1 MVDRAHEWMR
11 VVLLAGGTGGGK
23 LAEGLQ
29 DQLGADLTVIAN
41 TADDFDV
48 HGLLVSADPDLV
60 TYWLA
65 GEIDEERGWGIR
77 GDTTAVHERL
87 ELLGAP
93 AWFTLTDRD
102 LATCL
107 YRTHF
112 IAEGGTL
119 TAAQGQIARA
129 LGARAAV
136 LPMCEERVATR
147 VLTGAGWRELQEF
160 LILDH
165 GEAPIERI
173 EVRGIERARPTPEVL
188 AALAAAE
195 LIVIGPSNPVLSI
208 APILAITEIRRAVAD
223 TAAPVIAVSPLVGG
237 RSVKG
242 PTEAC
247 ITAAGRPPTP
257 AGIESLYEG
266 LVDVLVVD
274 EGDPGED
281 PEGVQVHRCPTLMEG
296 ADGRRAL
303 AARVLELGRA
313 RLAA

>member
-1 MVDRAHEWMR
+1 MR
-11 VVLLAGGTGGGK
+11 TVLLAGGTGGGK
-23 LAEGLQ
+23 LAAGLQ
-29 DQLGADLTVIAN
+29 DHLKADLAVIVN

-77 GDTTAVHERL
+77 GDTAVVHERL
-87 ELLGAP
+87 VRLGAP
-93 AWFTLTDRD
+93 EWFTLTDRD

-112 IAEGGTL
+112 IAEGGTR
-119 TAAQGQIARA
+119 TAAQAQIARA
-129 LGARAAV
+129 LGVRARV
-136 LPMCEERVATR
+136 LPMSEERVATR
-147 VLTGAGWRELQEF
+147 ILTPAGWRELQEF

-165 GEAPIERI
+165 GEAPIERV
-173 EVRGIERARPTPEVL
+173 EVRGIERARATAETL
-188 AALAAAE
+188 DALGDAE
-195 LIVIGPSNPVLSI
+195 LVIIGPSNPVLSI
-208 APILAITEIRRAVAD
+208 APILAIAEIREAIAAAD
-223 TAAPVIAVSPLVGG
+223 VPVIGVSPLVGG

-247 ITAAGRPPTP
+247 IASAGRPVTP
-257 AGIESLYEG
+257 AGVASLYEG
-266 LVDVLVVD
+266 LLDLLVVD

-281 PEGVQVHRCPTLMEG
+281 PDDVAVHRFPTLMAD

-303 AARVLELGRA
+303 AGRVVD
-313 RLAA
+313 LAATLVP